1 MGLIGPE
8 KGGEERRTSVSGGG
22 RLDDEAAVSGGGAGY
37 ERVRGSYEGVGTG
50 TGNRPEANGAGR
62 GLGELE
68 TIDVDELAQ
77 LGPAGED
84 GVGISVREGDVGGVG
99 GVG

>member
-1 MGLIGPE
+1 MGLIGLE
-8 KGGEERRTSVSGGG
+8 KGGEKRRSSVSGGG
-22 RLDDEAAVSGGGAGY
+22 RLDYEAAVSGGRASD
-37 ERVRGSYEGVGTG
+37 ERVRRSDEGVGTA
-50 TGNRPEANGAGR
+50 TGNRSDANGAGR